1 MKKTVVFAMLLSA
14 LCFCGCD
21 YLAKINPFTKAEY
34 SRQINSSVNN
44 LKQIGNALEMYTQCE
59 KDYLRP
65 HGVTANG
72 DLSKDPG
79 LVFELL
85 RVQVHLIN
93 AKVYAAPYGKTEVAE
108 PNASLEG
115 KNCGYVYIYVE
126 PKYAAASA
134 VAEAPSKIYI
144 KLERFDESKLAP
156 VYRMSNL
163 NPGRCAVI
171 IFDASVKKYL
181 SVKNVYI
188 SADEKVITR
197 LKSLYGELNVV
208 VK

>member
-44 LKQIGNALEMYTQCE
+44 LKQIGNALELYTQGS
-59 KDYLRP
+59 KGQLRP
-65 HGVTANG
+65 NGVTANG

-134 VAEAPSKIYI
+134 VAFEKPWHLPSYADRLTVLYGDGHVKTHKI
-144 KLERFDESKLAP
+144 EGVSK
-156 VYRMSNL
+156 MSCRELLLKYPDIFGL
-163 NPGRCAVI
+163 NYSRGDALPTDC
-171 IFDASVKKYL
+171 FDAER
-181 SVKNVYI
+181 N
-188 SADEKVITR
+188 
-197 LKSLYGELNVV
+197 ELD
-208 VK
+208 

>member
-1 MKKTVVFAMLLSA
+1 MNIMRRFTLIELLVVIAIIAILAGMLLPA
-14 LCFCGCD
+14 LNKAR
-21 YLAKINPFTKAEY
+21 AKARNI
-34 SRQINSSVNN
+34 SCVNN
-44 LKQIGNALEMYTQCE
+44 LKQIGNALELYTQGS
-59 KDYLRP
+59 KYQRRP

-85 RVQVHLIN
+85 RGQVHLTN

-134 VAEAPSKIYI
+134 VAFEKPWHLPSYADRLTVLYGDGHVAIHKI
-144 KLERFDESKLAP
+144 EGVSE
-156 VYRMSNL
+156 MSCRELLLKYPDIFGL
-163 NPGRCAVI
+163 NYKHGDALPTDC
-171 IFDASVKKYL
+171 FDAER
-181 SVKNVYI
+181 N
-188 SADEKVITR
+188 
-197 LKSLYGELNVV
+197 ELD
-208 VK
+208 